1 MNDHFIA
8 NLQDCATFREDVHI
22 VSFSELGLGR
32 YRNRSFDV
40 FDNDTIRLSLLL
52 VGPYSAFTYYITSR
66 KLRKPLGY
74 ITFVTFYNVCTQ

>member
-1 MNDHFIA
+1 VNDHFIA

-52 VGPYSAFTYYITSR
+52 VGPYTYIRVHLPIT
-66 KLRKPLGY
+66 LHPENCENLLD
-74 ITFVTFYNVCTQ
+74 I